1 MATRNAMLKANLK
14 MIFLLVLLV
23 FSVGWLVIELNKS
36 LIPEYD
42 WEAMEKMPQHPKL
55 VFIQTTNEKGEVVI
69 EPRTLT
75 TKN

>member
-1 MATRNAMLKANLK
+1 MIRNAMFKANLR
-14 MIFLLVLLV
+14 MFFLLVLLV
-23 FSVGWLVIELNKS
+23 FSVVWLVIELNKS

-42 WEAMEKMPQHPKL
+42 WEAIEKMPPYPKV